1 MSSRRTLRRRVGAV
15 AAGGAM
21 ALALPGCSYDGAE
34 AVTINEDGDVI
45 VVWCIDGP
53 PVIGVSPAGA
63 VLRFH
68 GDTTE
73 VSEVNLS
80 APGDGWTITGDLEVR
95 DDSTISLWSDWEYDR
110 LVAQAS
116 TPVSSTVATTA
127 ATTATTAA
135 RYVQPPPA
143 PMAVVRV
150 SDLRVGRYLHEG
162 QLISA
167 GKWRDVCDPDDGIG
181 SFVTLAIA
189 GMACVGLCLFALV
202 WGIITL
208 VSRPRRGPP
217 EHNSVNPREWSTGP
231 GRSPRR

>member
-1 MSSRRTLRRRVGAV
+1 MVAVGA
-15 AAGGAM
+15 M
-21 ALALPGCSYDGAE
+21 SLALPGCSYAGAQ
-34 AVTINEDGDVI
+34 AVTINDDGDVI

-95 DDSTISLWSDWEYDR
+95 DDSTISLGSDYEYDR
-110 LVAQAS
+110 MLIEATAP
-116 TPVSSTVATTA
+116 TTTEGTVYRA
-127 ATTATTAA
+127 
-135 RYVQPPPA
+135 PPPA

-162 QLISA
+162 RSISP

-181 SFVTLAIA
+181 SFLTLAIA
-189 GMACVGLCLFALV
+189 GLACIGLCLFALA

-208 VSRPRRGPP
+208 VSRPRRPRPETGPP
-217 EHNSVNPREWSTGP
+217 VNPREWSTGP